1 MPLSTGG
8 YLQGVL
14 TFSSPLMTTSLY
26 HHPYLTAVGVLLQS
40 YLAKITYT
48 SLPKDTALVSGAAAL
63 SSVEQ
68 MAMQSLVTTSPTN
81 RRTRL
86 LLGLVHLIAGTSLAW
101 RSQHDLDKNKQPWSW
116 SSLAWQSCSMGG
128 IVVLFSVAATWLSS
142 SYYGQWGRGAHP
154 KRPSWNPDGLGWRLM
169 PEALRKPFLI
179 QGSQTTK
186 TAFRYAIVTSLIVRI
201 VAFLYYRYV
210 QRKKQTGLKMQ

>member
-1 MPLSTGG
+1 MPLSTMG
-8 YLQGVL
+8 YVKGVT
-14 TFSSPLMTTSLY
+14 TFSTPLMLTSVY

-48 SLPKDTALVSGAAAL
+48 SLPKDTALVAL

-142 SYYGQWGRGAHP
+142 SYYGQ
-154 KRPSWNPDGLGWRLM
+154 
-169 PEALRKPFLI
+169 
-179 QGSQTTK
+179 
-186 TAFRYAIVTSLIVRI
+186 
-201 VAFLYYRYV
+201 
-210 QRKKQTGLKMQ
+210 